1 MSDPEKRPETND
13 NHTNSAPPSEKK
25 MSNGQKIK
33 LTFTLILVALLVTFI
48 VQNLHHVEVQF
59 LASTKRISLVL
70 VILFSALIGSLLTYL
85 LMKYGRGKKK

>member
-1 MSDPEKRPETND
+1 MSDPKESTETIVGQN
-13 NHTNSAPPSEKK
+13 NSSPTNEKK

-33 LTFTLILVALLVTFI
+33 LTFTLILVALLVTFV
-48 VQNLHHVEVQF
+48 VQNLHRVEVQF

-70 VILFSALIGSLLTYL
+70 VILFSALIGSLVTYF